1 VTYRSSIQI
10 RLSLK
15 RLRTGRLNVGNRKGR
30 GKKKYRMKE
39 GKGRKDNK
47 KKRKNVIES
56 GEMFSFSTS

>member
-1 VTYRSSIQI
+1 
-10 RLSLK
+10 
-15 RLRTGRLNVGNRKGR
+15 
-30 GKKKYRMKE
+30 MKE